1 MLLCRPAE
9 LPGTTWVLLA
19 EPVSC
24 PQLRTSP
31 LLARATGQLV
41 CEVAEGR
48 VDTITWKKDGQ
59 PLPPDRVSR
68 LSSSRSVLY
77 LRPAK
82 KSDCGSYSCNAS
94 NGISWQ
100 ETSLKVT
107 IEGPSVAV
115 LLLEITLSYLIVVT
129 FLVATTVIFQPSDFS
144 HLKSKKAQRTM
155 GYAAPGAVVTVVL
168 SSTFLIKDLYHRHEE
183 GCAEF
188 MDVAVLVVSTAA
200 VSALPLLAIGLCYHT
215 TQGWRKDRDVSWTD
229 KVRSFEMSQPGNK
242 DTIPS

>member
-1 MLLCRPAE
+1 HRATAVGSSVL
-9 LPGTTWVLLA
+9 LPGLDNVTPSNSVLWEFLNGTGPHTILQHDGGA
-19 EPVSC
+19 QAPAVHAPYAGRAVFHPSNGSLLLGDVQESDSGTYRVTVSTGDRKSLEIQLEVLQPVSC
-24 PQLRTSP
+24 PQLQTSP

-59 PLPPDRVSR
+59 LLPPDRVSR

-107 IEGPSVAV
+107 IEG
-115 LLLEITLSYLIVVT
+115 
-129 FLVATTVIFQPSDFS
+129 
-144 HLKSKKAQRTM
+144 
-155 GYAAPGAVVTVVL
+155 
-168 SSTFLIKDLYHRHEE
+168 
-183 GCAEF
+183 
-188 MDVAVLVVSTAA
+188 
-200 VSALPLLAIGLCYHT
+200 LA
-215 TQGWRKDRDVSWTD
+215 
-229 KVRSFEMSQPGNK
+229 
-242 DTIPS
+242 